1 MQILNPFDQLT
12 MPEPPSI
19 DDEVAESRSPSA
31 GKTSAAEQGLEIPM
45 GWKPTA
51 AEPVPVVRC
60 TANASTTGE
69 RCKRWSIRGTTVCA
83 KHGGQLPTVQEHSN
97 AVVEAARMNLMGM
110 AEDAV
115 DVLRELIQPG
125 TSEAVRLKAAENIL
139 NRTGIKE
146 ALDINVEVTNKVS
159 PSEAIFESLQTMRE
173 RVEKQRA
180 EEAEAEE
187 LEFEEILDADENDS
201 QTEPIASPENS

>member
-1 MQILNPFDQLT
+1 MISNPFSQND
-12 MPEPPSI
+12 MPEPPSL
-19 DDEVAESRSPSA
+19 DDETPVSKSPSA

-51 AEPVPVVRC
+51 SEPVPVVRC

-83 KHGGQLPTVQEHSN
+83 KHGGQLPSVIEHSN
-97 AVVEAARMNLMGM
+97 AVVESARMNLMGM

-115 DVLRELIQPG
+115 DVIRELLQPG
-125 TSEAVRLKAAENIL
+125 TSEQVRLKAAENVL

-146 ALDINVEVTNKVS
+146 AIEMKVEVTNAAS
-159 PSEAIFESLQTMRE
+159 PSEDILKKLEIMRE
-173 RVEKQRA
+173 RVIASQA
-180 EEAEAEE
+180 EEEEE
-187 LEFEEILDADENDS
+187 LVDEGEYLEEDADDQQNP
-201 QTEPIASPENS
+201 PIHDPEKT

>member
-1 MQILNPFDQLT
+1 MISNPFAQND
-12 MPEPPSI
+12 MPEPPSL
-19 DDEVAESRSPSA
+19 DDETPVSKSPSA

-51 AEPVPVVRC
+51 SEPVPVVRC

-83 KHGGQLPTVQEHSN
+83 KHGGQLPSVIEHSN
-97 AVVEAARMNLMGM
+97 AVVESARMNLMGM

-115 DVLRELIQPG
+115 DVIRELLQPG
-125 TSEAVRLKAAENIL
+125 TSEQVRLKAAENVL

-146 ALDINVEVTNKVS
+146 AIEMKVEVTNAAS
-159 PSEAIFESLQTMRE
+159 PSEDILKKLEIMRE
-173 RVEKQRA
+173 RVIASQA
-180 EEAEAEE
+180 EEEEE
-187 LEFEEILDADENDS
+187 LVDEGEYLEEDADDQQNP
-201 QTEPIASPENS
+201 PIHDPEKT

>member
-1 MQILNPFDQLT
+1 MISNPFAQND
-12 MPEPPSI
+12 MPEPPSL
-19 DDEVAESRSPSA
+19 DDETPVSKSPSA

-51 AEPVPVVRC
+51 SEPVPVVRC

-83 KHGGQLPTVQEHSN
+83 KHGGQLPSVIEHSN
-97 AVVEAARMNLMGM
+97 AVVESARMNLMGM

-115 DVLRELIQPG
+115 DVIRELLQPG
-125 TSEAVRLKAAENIL
+125 TSEQVRLKAAENVL

-146 ALDINVEVTNKVS
+146 AIEMKVEVTNAAS
-159 PSEAIFESLQTMRE
+159 PSEDILKKLEIMRE
-173 RVEKQRA
+173 RVIASQA
-180 EEAEAEE
+180 EEEEE
-187 LEFEEILDADENDS
+187 LVDEGEILD
-201 QTEPIASPENS
+201 EPAKEM